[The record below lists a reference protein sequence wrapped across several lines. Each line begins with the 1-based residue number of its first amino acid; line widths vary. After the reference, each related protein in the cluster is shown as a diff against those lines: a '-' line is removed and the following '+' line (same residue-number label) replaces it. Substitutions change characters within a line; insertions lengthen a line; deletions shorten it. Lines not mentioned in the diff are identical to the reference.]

1 MKRGLQGK
9 LVTQGSSPEP
19 FKSFVPKF
27 LPPAP
32 SIEFSPKLL
41 HLMERANLAVGRLD
55 GLARL
60 LPDLQLFLYFYVRKE
75 AVLSSQIEGTQSSLS
90 ELLLFESQQ
99 LTGGPTDDVV
109 EVSNYVAALEF
120 GLKKLKQDF
129 PISIRLIRE
138 IHGVLLAKG
147 RGENKEP
154 GDFRTSQNWI
164 GGSRPGNAVYVP
176 PPRDQVIPLMG
187 QIETFYHEHKS
198 LPVLVK
204 AALIHVQFETIHPF
218 FDGNGRVG
226 RLLITL
232 MLVAEAVLAQPLLYL
247 SLYFKQHRTTYYEL
261 LQSVRF
267 EGDWEEWL
275 DFFFNAVLETAQ
287 QAVITAHEVLRL
299 FQRDR
304 ASIEKL
310 GRIRGSTVL
319 VHELFQRK
327 PFLTISVASK
337 ELHLSQP
344 AVTSAV
350 LALERLKIV
359 KETSGR
365 SWNRIFVYSEYLRIM
380 TEETEKL
387 PLKKQR
393 RKAV

>member
-9 LVTQGSSPEP
+9 LVSQGSSPEP
-19 FKSFVPKF
+19 FKSFVPKL

-32 SIEFSPKLL
+32 PIEFSPKLL
-41 HLMERANLAVGRLD
+41 DLMEKANLALGRLD

-90 ELLLFESQQ
+90 ELLLFESHQ
-99 LTGGPTDDVV
+99 LTGVPTDDVM
-109 EVSNYVAALEF
+109 EVSNYVAALQF
-120 GLKKLKQDF
+120 GLKRLRQEF
-129 PISIRLIRE
+129 PISIRLIKE

-147 RGENKEP
+147 RGENKGP
-154 GDFRTSQNWI
+154 GEFRGSQNWI

-176 PPRDQVIPLMG
+176 PPRDEVVHLMG
-187 QIETFYHEHKS
+187 QVETFYHEHKS

-218 FDGNGRVG
+218 LDGNGRIG
-226 RLLITL
+226 RLLIPL
-232 MLVAEAVLAQPLLYL
+232 ILVAEAVLIQPLLYL
-247 SLYFKQHRTTYYEL
+247 SLYFKQHRTKYYDL
-261 LQSVRF
+261 LQRVRF

-275 DFFFNAVLETAQ
+275 DFFFTAVLETAQ
-287 QAVITAHEVLRL
+287 QAVTTAHDVLRL
-299 FQRDR
+299 FERDR
-304 ASIEKL
+304 GSIEKL
-310 GRIRGSTVL
+310 GRIRGSTIL

-327 PFLTISVASK
+327 PFLTISAASK
-337 ELHLSQP
+337 DLRLSQP
-344 AVTSAV
+344 AITNAM

-365 SWNRIFVYSEYLRIM
+365 SWNRIFVYSNYLKIM
-380 TEETEKL
+380 TEGTEQ
-387 PLKKQR
+387 PAEEKKR
-393 RKAV
+393 